1 MEGITMAI
9 PRKPVKDVEEFIKT
23 AKVEEK
29 PAKVQSSQSVPRVKK
44 FLIELP
50 YDLWM
55 KLKMRA
61 VQEGRPLKDVILDIL
76 EKEVE

>member
-1 MEGITMAI
+1 MAI

-29 PAKVQSSQSVPRVKK
+29 PERKEEKVQSTSKIKK

-55 KLKMRA
+55 ELKMKA
-61 VQEGRPLKDVILDIL
+61 IKEERPLKDVILDIL
-76 EKEVE
+76 KEGAK

>member
-1 MEGITMAI
+1 MAI

-29 PAKVQSSQSVPRVKK
+29 TEIKEGSISEAPKVKK

-55 KLKMRA
+55 KLKMKA
-61 VQEGRPLKDVILDIL
+61 VREGRPLKDVILDIL
-76 EKEVE
+76 KEGAE

>member
-1 MEGITMAI
+1 MAI

-29 PAKVQSSQSVPRVKK
+29 PAIKEESTQELPKVKK

-55 KLKMRA
+55 KLKMKA

-76 EKEVE
+76 RKGAE

>member
-1 MEGITMAI
+1 MSI
-9 PRKPVKDVEEFIKT
+9 PKKPIKDVDEFIKT

-29 PAKVQSSQSVPRVKK
+29 VDDSSPKTESTTKTGGVKK

-61 VQEGRPLKDVILDIL
+61 VQEGKTLKDLIL
-76 EKEVE
+76 EILENNNK

>member
-1 MEGITMAI
+1 MAI

-29 PAKVQSSQSVPRVKK
+29 PGRKEEDVQSTPKVKK

-55 KLKMRA
+55 ELKMKA
-61 VQEGRPLKDVILDIL
+61 IKEGRPLKDVILDIL
-76 EKEVE
+76 KEGAK

>member
-1 MEGITMAI
+1 MAI

-29 PAKVQSSQSVPRVKK
+29 PEKKEEGIQSTPKVKK

-50 YDLWM
+50 YDLWIE
-55 KLKMRA
+55 LKMKA
-61 VQEGRPLKDVILDIL
+61 IKEGRPLKDVILDIL
-76 EKEVE
+76 KEGAK

>member
-1 MEGITMAI
+1 MAI
-9 PRKPVKDVEEFIKT
+9 PRKPKDVEEFIKT

-29 PAKVQSSQSVPRVKK
+29 PAIKEESVQEVPKVKK

-50 YDLWM
+50 YGLWM
-55 KLKMRA
+55 KLKMKA

-76 EKEVE
+76 RKEAE

>member
-1 MEGITMAI
+1 MAI
-9 PRKPVKDVEEFIKT
+9 PRKPLKNADEFIKT

-29 PAKVQSSQSVPRVKK
+29 ADVEGKDVNAEVPRVKK

-55 KLKMRA
+55 ELKMRA
-61 VQEGRPLKDVILDIL
+61 VREGRPLKDVILDIL
-76 EKEVE
+76 REGA

>member
-1 MEGITMAI
+1 MI

-29 PAKVQSSQSVPRVKK
+29 PEKREEIPKVKK

-55 KLKMRA
+55 KLKMKA
-61 VQEGRPLKDVILDIL
+61 VREGKPLKDVILDIL
-76 EKEVE
+76 KENAE

>member
-1 MEGITMAI
+1 MAI
-9 PRKPVKDVEEFIKT
+9 PRKPKDVDEFIKT

-29 PAKVQSSQSVPRVKK
+29 HSQPEENYSEAPKVKK

-55 KLKMRA
+55 KLKMKA

-76 EKEVE
+76 KKEAE

>member
-1 MEGITMAI
+1 MAI

-29 PAKVQSSQSVPRVKK
+29 PAAREESAREVPKVKK

-76 EKEVE
+76 GKEAG

>member
-1 MEGITMAI
+1 MAI

-29 PAKVQSSQSVPRVKK
+29 PAIKEEIVREVPKVKK

-55 KLKMRA
+55 KLKMKA

-76 EKEVE
+76 RKGAE